1 MLTQRIY
8 QQLLKTPFDP
18 AVYYDFLNAAQARL
32 NELGL
37 VNKNNVSTEAP
48 RTKWDDE
55 TKAIHSMNRGL
66 QDCVKKAI
74 GTNIEEFYNIYA
86 KSLLMEAPYD
96 FEQFMLFVEIGRP
109 PEEKFYQ
116 PRQKT
121 LKPLLDALQELEDDK
136 LDELLLSMP
145 PRCGKTTMLIFFAA
159 WEMGRHP
166 DRACLYTAFSN
177 VITKTFYKGVLEII
191 KDPITYKWNDVFPS
205 VTLSETNAQDQTI
218 NLARKTRYPTITCR
232 SIDGTLNGACD
243 CDNVSIADDL
253 CSGIEQAIN
262 KDRMMGLWQKVSND
276 YLSRAK
282 SQAKHLWCGTR
293 WSNLDPIGIREDMLT
308 NDAAFKDVRF
318 KVINTPALDENDES
332 NFDYAYKVGFSSQ
345 DFIQKRAGFERIDD
359 MASWYAQYM
368 GQPIEREGAL
378 FESGDMQFY
387 NGELPEKAPDRIFMA
402 VDPAF
407 GGGDFTAGPVC
418 FQYGDTIYIPDVV
431 FSNEEK
437 NKTMPQIIRK
447 LKKHNVDTIQFEANK
462 TLQPYIDEFKQRLRA
477 EHLHVT
483 VLTKPAPSNVNGK
496 HGRIMDKAPDIRE
509 HMVFLDSASRSKEYQ
524 KFIDQ
529 VYAFRFYATKQ
540 HDDAPDSLGMAISM
554 VFKYGTGAGTF
565 RRFI

>member
-1 MLTQRIY
+1 MLTQKIFR
-8 QQLLKTPFDP
+8 QLQKTPFDV
-18 AVYYDFLNAAQARL
+18 AVYYDFLNAAQAQL
-32 NELGL
+32 NELG
-37 VNKNNVSTEAP
+37 VMNRNNVSTDVP
-48 RTKWDDE
+48 RKMWDDE
-55 TKAIHSMNRGL
+55 TRNIHAMNREV
-66 QDCVKKAI
+66 QSYVRRAI
-74 GTNIEEFYNIYA
+74 GTNIDEFFNIYA

-96 FEQFMLFVEIGRP
+96 FEQFMLYVELGRP

-121 LKPLLDALQELEDDK
+121 LKPLLDALQALEDDE
-136 LDELLLSMP
+136 LDELLLSLP
-145 PRCGKTTMLIFFAA
+145 PRTGKTTMLMFFAS

-166 DRACLYTAFSN
+166 DKACLYTAFSN
-177 VITKTFYKGVLEII
+177 VITKTFYRGILEIM
-191 KDPITYKWNDVFPS
+191 KDPITYKWEQVFPN
-205 VTLSETNAQDQTI
+205 VKLAETNAQDQTI

-243 CDNVSIADDL
+243 CDCISIADDL

-293 WSNLDPIGIREDMLT
+293 WSNLDPIGIREDMLV
-308 NDAAFKDVRF
+308 NDPAFKAVRY

-332 NFDYAYKVGFSSQ
+332 NFDYAYSVGFSTQ

-378 FESGDMQFY
+378 FESGDMRFF
-387 NGELPEKAPDRIFMA
+387 NGELPEHPDRVFVA
-402 VDPAF
+402 CDPAF
-407 GGGDFTAGPVC
+407 GGGDYTAGPIC
-418 FQYGDTIYIPDVV
+418 YQYGDDIYIPDVI

-437 NKTMPQIIRK
+437 DKTMPQLVRK
-447 LKKHNVDTIQFEANK
+447 LKKWGVETIQFEANK
-462 TLQPYIDEFKQRLRA
+462 TLQSYVDEFKRRLKA
-477 EHLHVT
+477 ENARVT
-483 VLTKPAPSNVNGK
+483 VITKPAVSNVNGK
-496 HGRIMDKAPDIRE
+496 HGRIMDKASDIRE
-509 HMVFLDSASRSKEYQ
+509 HMIFLDAASRSKEYQ

-540 HDDAPDSLGMAISM
+540 HDDAPDSLCMAINM
-554 VFKYGTGAGTF
+554 VFKYGGASTF